1 MIAIRIVYFLLLL
14 SFFPTIYGT
23 DFLPSSAKLSTI
35 WNVTTFVSERQ
46 FSDERIVYAYPGYIL
61 VISARINCYQDN
73 DLESVLWFANRY
85 MPATENATL
94 QFNSEG
100 DLILREVNGSIVW
113 STNTSGKSVVGMR
126 ITATGGLLLYDA
138 NNTTIWSSFD
148 EQLTNTWLPGRK
160 LVHGQRITA
169 TEGKF
174 YLSVTDCGLCAF
186 INSNAPQRYRKYF
199 TLGRSNYPENVQ
211 RSIQVKTGSLNFSD
225 GKDGSPISVDYI
237 SDSGNGFQ
245 YMRLDND
252 GHLRVYQWVR
262 AEEHERVPFKESFV
276 EDVFTIDY
284 SDCSYPTVCGSY
296 GICSDGQCTCPI
308 ERGGDS
314 SYFKQLD
321 YWKSSLGCNETT
333 ELSCNSSQVHLIEVE
348 YVTYNSFVEV
358 MVNTNIHNCKEACLN
373 NCSCKAALFR
383 SYDDQ
388 LVGVGD
394 CSLPSQIFSF
404 MRYTEY
410 DDYSPTTFLKVQTAS
425 LAISPTSSTGRNQ
438 EQNNANRYATI
449 LGIIFGTTFF
459 VILVAVSVYVIR
471 NRIRKNE
478 VAKENHLSDD
488 GDDDQFDEASEMP
501 RRFSYEELKSATG
514 NFHKKIGRGGFGSV
528 YEGIFGNETIA
539 VKCLDLSQGQSQG
552 RKQFLAEVKTIGS
565 IHHVNLVKLV
575 GFCAENSHK
584 LLAYEYMCNG
594 SLDKWLFH
602 EDLKF
607 DWRTRRKVIL
617 DVAKGL
623 TYLHEDCRKRIIH
636 LDIKPQ
642 NILLDGDF
650 NAKKD
655 ESQVLTMMRGTRGY
669 LAPEWYLNRRI
680 SEKVD
685 VYSFGVVVLETV
697 CGRRNLDYSQPE
709 ESECL
714 LHVVKRKAEEDALC
728 DVLDKRSEDMQQ
740 HQEEAIK
747 MIRIAIWCLQG
758 DCTIRP
764 SMSMVVKVLEGGMDM
779 DNISDYSFLTLT
791 PMVLSREVTSS
802 SSAPQLP
809 SILSGPR

>member
-1 MIAIRIVYFLLLL
+1 
-14 SFFPTIYGT
+14 
-23 DFLPSSAKLSTI
+23 
-35 WNVTTFVSERQ
+35 
-46 FSDERIVYAYPGYIL
+46 
-61 VISARINCYQDN
+61 
-73 DLESVLWFANRY
+73 
-85 MPATENATL
+85 
-94 QFNSEG
+94 
-100 DLILREVNGSIVW
+100 
-113 STNTSGKSVVGMR
+113 
-126 ITATGGLLLYDA
+126 
-138 NNTTIWSSFD
+138 
-148 EQLTNTWLPGRK
+148 
-160 LVHGQRITA
+160 
-169 TEGKF
+169 
-174 YLSVTDCGLCAF
+174 
-186 INSNAPQRYRKYF
+186 
-199 TLGRSNYPENVQ
+199 
-211 RSIQVKTGSLNFSD
+211 
-225 GKDGSPISVDYI
+225 
-237 SDSGNGFQ
+237 
-245 YMRLDND
+245 MRLDND

-262 AEEHERVPFKESFV
+262 AEERECVPFKESFI

-284 SDCSYPTVCGSY
+284 SNCSYPTVCGSY

-438 EQNNANRYATI
+438 EQNNAI
-449 LGIIFGTTFF
+449 
-459 VILVAVSVYVIR
+459 
-471 NRIRKNE
+471 

-488 GDDDQFDEASEMP
+488 GDDDQFDEASEMS

-528 YEGIFGNETIA
+528 YEGILGNDTIA

-650 NAKKD
+650 NAKVSDFGLARFIEKD

-747 MIRIAIWCLQG
+747 MIR
-758 DCTIRP
+758 DCN
-764 SMSMVVKVLEGGMDM
+764 MVLEGGMDM

-791 PMVLSREVTSS
+791 PMVLSKEVTSS
-802 SSAPQLP
+802 SSAPKLP